1 MVFDYTVILLQDSY
15 ACFGL
20 WYIPSLD
27 FMIKSL
33 ISVILNFLSL
43 VYLCFERELYALDLF
58 EHVPLIKCLEVLMG
72 HAHVDMVS
80 RLVSAAILD
89 CFYMIKYLLL
99 FLHWPSQIGLAQD
112 LNLFSPQF
120 DFILTLFHIK
130 NFFQNVLK
138 HLKINF
144 IASSGTF
151 LPENFWKILLFQ
163 G

>member
-1 MVFDYTVILLQDSY
+1 
-15 ACFGL
+15 
-20 WYIPSLD
+20 
-27 FMIKSL
+27 
-33 ISVILNFLSL
+33 
-43 VYLCFERELYALDLF
+43 
-58 EHVPLIKCLEVLMG
+58 MG

-112 LNLFSPQF
+112 LNLFSPQL